1 MLCAIQ
7 DTLCNIEESL
17 WGGFES
23 PPDFSYIADG
33 CPVLFSLSPEN
44 RTLRYFGRYTTVMT
58 ICWREVITCYPL
70 PCHFFGSSI
79 LLSFDLGQWC
89 KIDAKLY
96 RVTLLFELCQTEKK
110 SGIICRRHF
119 SFYHFHL
126 LQCAFQCVIQDGGS
140 ISIDLIGFRNHFPIL
155 NCNN

>member
-33 CPVLFSLSPEN
+33 CPVLFSLSAEN

-89 KIDAKLY
+89 KIEAKLY
-96 RVTLLFELCQTEKK
+96 RVTLLFDLCQTEKK
-110 SGIICRRHF
+110 SCIIYRRHF
-119 SFYHFHL
+119 LFISFICYSVLFNVL
-126 LQCAFQCVIQDGGS
+126 SKMVVQFQAWS
-140 ISIDLIGFRNHFPIL
+140 NRIL
-155 NCNN
+155 KSFSYSKL